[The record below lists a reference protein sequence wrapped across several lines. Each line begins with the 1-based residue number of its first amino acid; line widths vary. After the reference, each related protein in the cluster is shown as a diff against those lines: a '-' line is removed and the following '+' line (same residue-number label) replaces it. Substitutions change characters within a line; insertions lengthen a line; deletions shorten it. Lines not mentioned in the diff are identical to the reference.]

1 MQSNTSTGRAGRLDA
16 LDALR
21 GVAIVMMVIFHF
33 CFDLTYWRLAHF
45 EMLSDWRWIG
55 WRTLIVSL
63 FLFLVGVSLV
73 LGREVSE
80 RHFWR
85 RWSLIAGSA
94 LLISLISWLMFGER
108 FIYFGVLHFIALAQ
122 CLGRQG
128 LRLGWLATCFG
139 LAFVALLATVVV
151 AAVLPSAGEA
161 SDMSGE
167 LNAWTT
173 TTRDFVLV
181 VVLLTPLQVWSAG
194 WYQAGLTIGSLVLA
208 VAVASLLTV
217 TTRINDMLDSMV
229 AGLQVLRPLGV
240 DPDRVALLLALAIR
254 SIPVIA
260 TALQQSQEAR
270 AARGLDRSLRALLT
284 PTMNRTIRY
293 AQGVG
298 EALMARGLDD

>member
-1 MQSNTSTGRAGRLDA
+1 MLTGSYLPGTSVVHHAPVWLKFVILAAYTSVLLLVREPVVYLALSVLAVTGYAVAGFGPR
-16 LDALR
+16 
-21 GVAIVMMVIFHF
+21 V
-33 CFDLTYWRLAHF
+33 LAGQVWP
-45 EMLSDWRWIG
+45 LRWI
-55 WRTLIVSL
+55 
-63 FLFLVGVSLV
+63 
-73 LGREVSE
+73 
-80 RHFWR
+80 
-85 RWSLIAGSA
+85 
-94 LLISLISWLMFGER
+94 
-108 FIYFGVLHFIALAQ
+108 
-122 CLGRQG
+122 
-128 LRLGWLATCFG
+128 
-139 LAFVALLATVVV
+139 
-151 AAVLPSAGEA
+151 
-161 SDMSGE
+161 
-167 LNAWTT
+167 
-173 TTRDFVLV
+173 

-260 TALQQSQEAR
+260 TVLQQSQEAR